1 MIKKNQGIL
10 NFLNAFSDAVLI
22 LVSYYVSLSIRFDV
36 MNGSKANPLKDPR
49 FGIVAVIYS
58 IMVVIVYAAAH
69 LYMPKRLKRVG
80 IDNIRV
86 FIINGIGSFVL
97 MAFFFIFRILD
108 VSRLTIFIF
117 WILSSVFVSVKRTA
131 VYAMLRYFRSKG
143 YNLKHVVVVGNG
155 RLAQQ
160 YIKAIEGNTQLG
172 IRVEG
177 YVSGVPKKEM
187 GTPLGSYEEL
197 EKIIRRGSYDGI
209 IVALEP
215 HEIRFM
221 PSVLGIADKEGI
233 HVEMIPF
240 YNDYYPMY
248 PTVETI
254 ENIKLFNLRAT
265 PMDNI
270 VNAVIKRTFDL
281 VVSLLLIVLTSP
293 LMLIIAV
300 GVKLSSPGPIIF
312 KQVRIGRDKKPFM
325 MLKFRSMRMNSSES
339 TGWST
344 DTDERRTKFGSFIR
358 KYSLDEFPQF
368 FNVFV
373 GQMSLVGPRP
383 EMPYHVNHYKEEIPR
398 YLIRQQVRPGIT
410 GWAQINGLRGDTSI
424 TERVEYDLWYID
436 NWNFGLDLK
445 IIWHTIFGGM
455 VNEEVIVK

>member
-1 MIKKNQGIL
+1 MIKKNQGFL
-10 NFLNAFSDAVLI
+10 NFLNAFSDAALI
-22 LVSYYVSLSIRFDV
+22 LISYFVSLGIRFEV
-36 MNGSKANPLKDPR
+36 LNGYSGNPLRDSR
-49 FGIVAVIYS
+49 FAIVAVLYS
-58 IMVVIVYAAAH
+58 IGIVITYAAAH
-69 LYMPKRLKRVG
+69 LYKPKRLKRVG

-86 FIINGIGSFVL
+86 FIINGIGSFIL
-97 MAFFFIFRILD
+97 MAFFFIFRLLD

-117 WILSSVFVSVKRTA
+117 WMLSSVFVSVKRTTVFA
-131 VYAMLRYFRSKG
+131 VLRYFRSKG

-160 YIKAIEGNTQLG
+160 YIRSIRANTQLG
-172 IRVEG
+172 IRVDG

-187 GTPLGSYEEL
+187 GVPLGSYEEL
-197 EKIIRRGSYDGI
+197 GEIIQNGSYDGI

-254 ENIKLFNLRAT
+254 DNIKLFNLRAT

-270 VNAVIKRTFDL
+270 VSVIIKRSFDL
-281 VVSLLLIVLTSP
+281 IGSLLLIIITSP
-293 LMLIIAV
+293 LMLVIAI

-312 KQVRIGRDKKPFM
+312 KQERIGKDKKPFM
-325 MLKFRSMRMNSSES
+325 MLKFRSMRMNSSED

-344 DTDERRTKFGSFIR
+344 DRDERRTKFGSFIR

-368 FNVFV
+368 FNVLV
-373 GQMSLVGPRP
+373 GQMSFVGPRP
-383 EMPYHVNHYKEEIPR
+383 EVPFHVNHYKEEIPR

-424 TERVEYDLWYID
+424 RERVEYDLWYID
-436 NWNFGLDLK
+436 NWSAGLDLK
-445 IIWHTIFGGM
+445 IIWRTIFGGM
-455 VNEEVIVK
+455 VNKEVIM